1 VSAFTPR
8 PAATADFPPLYRP
21 HDFSPADLAGI
32 RQHASGL
39 LESGFLLITES
50 HYVEAV
56 IERCDEML
64 GRPAR

>member
-1 VSAFTPR
+1 VSAYTPR

-32 RQHASGL
+32 RQRASEL
-39 LESGFLLITES
+39 LDSGFLLITEG

-56 IERCDEML
+56 IERCDELL
-64 GRPAR
+64 GQSAR